1 MAAKF
6 PFAKPPNSESPS
18 VEPARLES
26 SSIEATSN
34 KLPGAGISRRDVLRT
49 LAIGAV
55 GGSVLQVIPA
65 HAAKYIHELVHAEK
79 NSAGTAP
86 AKYTPK
92 YFSAHQ
98 YATLIFLCDAIIP
111 KDEKSGGAL
120 EGGAP
125 EFIDLL
131 TSENEKFQLR
141 LGGGLYWL
149 DGLCTDRYGTIFL
162 ECTPQQKTEVMD
174 LIAFRENAH
183 KDESLVSGV
192 AFFALLRNMTCD
204 AFYTSKIGIADLQY
218 IGNTSLREFPGC
230 PSLPP
235 ES

>member
-1 MAAKF
+1 M
-6 PFAKPPNSESPS
+6 SEKSSGSSGDKLRSDSSRESGSRLPS
-18 VEPARLES
+18 
-26 SSIEATSN
+26 
-34 KLPGAGISRRDVLRT
+34 AGISRRDILRT
-49 LAIGAV
+49 LAIGAA

-65 HAAKYIHELVHAEK
+65 EAAEYIHQLVRTEK
-79 NSAGTAP
+79 GTAAS

-92 YFSAHQ
+92 YFSAQQ

-111 KDEKSGGAL
+111 KDDHSGGAV

-141 LGGGLYWL
+141 LGGGLFWL
-149 DGLCTDRYGTIFL
+149 DGFTSDRYGKVFL
-162 ECTPQQKTEVMD
+162 ECAPQQQKEVMD
-174 LIAFRENAH
+174 LIAYRKNAI
-183 KDESLVSGV
+183 KDPTLSQGV

-230 PSLPP
+230 PALPH